1 VELEAE
7 ILTELKKVEPLQTK
21 LKCFVLNSY
30 LLEDKQL
37 NVELEA
43 ELALINL
50 KYKNLTKPLLE
61 RSNEIVKGSVP
72 TEEELKGIHAYM
84 TEEET

>member
-30 LLEDKQL
+30 LEDKQL
-37 NVELEA
+37 NEELEA